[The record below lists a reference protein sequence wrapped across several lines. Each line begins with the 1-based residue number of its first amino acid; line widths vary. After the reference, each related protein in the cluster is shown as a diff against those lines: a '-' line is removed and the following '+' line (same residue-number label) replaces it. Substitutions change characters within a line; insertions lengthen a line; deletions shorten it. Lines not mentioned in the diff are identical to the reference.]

1 MQSRDVLRVRGLR
14 KSYGQTRALRG
25 VDLAIAAGEILALL
39 GPNGAGKTTLI
50 SIVAGLL
57 RPDGGA
63 VQVAGRDALAGR
75 RQLRGLIGLA
85 PQDLGICPEVTV
97 QENLRFFGE
106 LAGVDGRTLRS
117 RIDQVSEALGLTPF
131 LRRSASVLSTGQKR
145 RLHTALALL
154 HRPLLL
160 LLDEPTV
167 GADVHARLAILE
179 VVRELARGGSA
190 ICYSTHYLPEVEALD
205 ASVAILEE
213 GAIIARGRVRDLV
226 ARESRATVEMTFE
239 GTPPAVSLAGEVTVR
254 GSVLRILTR
263 EAPAETIAAALGKL
277 GEASGRLRGVE
288 VMRPSLESV
297 YLQLTGRRSVE
308 DGDRVAS

>member
-1 MQSRDVLRVRGLR
+1 MPAGAVLCVQDLR
-14 KSYGQTRALRG
+14 KYYGQTQALRG
-25 VDLAIAAGEILALL
+25 VDLTIAPGEILALL
-39 GPNGAGKTTLI
+39 GPNGAGKTTLV

-63 VQVAGRDALAGR
+63 VHVAGHDALAGR

-97 QENLRFFGE
+97 LENLRFFGE
-106 LAGVDGRTLRS
+106 LSGVDRRALRS

-131 LRRSASVLSTGQKR
+131 LDRIASVLSIGQKR

-154 HRPLLL
+154 HEPRLL

-167 GADVHARLAILE
+167 GADVHARVAILD
-179 VVRELARGGSA
+179 VVRDRAREGTA

-205 ASVAILEE
+205 ASVAILEQ
-213 GAIIARGRVRDLV
+213 GTIIARGRVRDLV
-226 ARESRATVEMTFE
+226 SSASQATIEMTFE
-239 GTPPAVSLAGEVTVR
+239 GTPPAVSLAGDVTVH

-263 EAPAETIAAALGKL
+263 EEPAETIVAALGEL

-288 VMRPSLESV
+288 VIRPSLESV

-308 DGDRVAS
+308 ERDA